1 MVQRSLYISLQQ
13 SKNAKATTNYSACP
27 HAKCSL
33 RVENFFCVYVHL
45 GYQDSEL
52 QPLWA
57 NRNTVQVIP
66 LEKNLGKENT
76 EITDNQRDK

>member
-33 RVENFFCVYVHL
+33 GVENFFCVYVHL

-57 NRNTVQVIP
+57 NRKYSPSDSTRK
-66 LEKNLGKENT
+66 ELGQGKH
-76 EITDNQRDK
+76 